1 MNQTLVSLP
10 LRSNEVS
17 TASVQIQ
24 DIGTQESVL
33 RHYWRLL
40 IKRRWVIVG
49 VVIAALIAGIALTLL
64 TQREYR
70 AAVTIQIE
78 RQTARIMEDVDDVQP
93 TPGLNQEFYQT
104 QYNLL
109 KSRALAERVVRDLRL
124 ADDEQFLAEYNGDA
138 EAWTRVPRE
147 ARHNRATAIVASNL
161 SVVPVRLSA
170 VVSLQYTS
178 PNAQM
183 AANIA
188 NSLAENFIEANLQR
202 RYEANSYARRFL
214 EQRLAQVRQR
224 LEASERQAVGYAAQQ
239 GIINVA
245 PTSSDPQTQLSE
257 QPLATAD
264 LTAMNAALAQARANR
279 IAAEARYRQAQG
291 GNQAVQMLQNP
302 ALNALRQQRATVA
315 AELSRLSSDFG
326 PEYPQVRALQQQL
339 AEIDRSIGQVTGQ
352 IRQGVS
358 QNIAGDY
365 RQALAAEQQLAAR
378 VEQLKGDVLDVRRR
392 SIQYNI
398 FQRDVDTNRALYEAL
413 LQRYKEVGI
422 AGGIGT
428 NNVSIVDP
436 ARIPGAPFKPNLR
449 LNLMLALLIG
459 LALGVVV
466 ALLLDQLE
474 EATIAPEDFQNKL
487 GLPLLG
493 SVPVLDK
500 DEEPL
505 EALRDRKHPLS
516 EAYFSV
522 LTGLQ
527 FSTQH
532 GMPRS
537 LLVTSTQPTEGK
549 STTALAIAQGLARIG
564 RRVLL
569 IDGDMRN
576 PSVHKAQGIA
586 NTAGLSNLLT
596 GGGSI
601 EEFGHSTD
609 LPNLSIMTAGPI
621 PPNPAELLA
630 GPALQA
636 ILADASSKYDVV
648 VLDGP
653 PIMGLADAPL
663 LAQVVE
669 ATAFVLQAGK
679 TRASQAQLGLRRL
692 AGVGAYLVGA
702 ILTKFDTAKYGY
714 GYGYGYDYSYGR

>member
-10 LRSNEVS
+10 LRGNEVS
-17 TASVQIQ
+17 TGVASIQ
-24 DIGTQESVL
+24 EIGTQESVL

-40 IKRRWVIVG
+40 LKRRWVIVG
-49 VVIAALIAGIALTLL
+49 IVIAALIAGIAITLL

-70 AAVTIQIE
+70 AAATIQIE

-124 ADDEQFLAEYNGDA
+124 ADDEQFLAEYSGDA
-138 EAWTRVPRE
+138 EAWTRASRE
-147 ARHNRATAIVASNL
+147 ARHNRATSIVVTNL

-183 AANIA
+183 AANVA

-239 GIINVA
+239 GIINVN
-245 PTSSDPQTQLSE
+245 PTSSDPQTQTAE

-264 LTAMNAALAQARANR
+264 LTAMNTALAQARANR
-279 IAAEARYRQAQG
+279 IAAEARYRQAQAG
-291 GNQAVQMLQNP
+291 SQAVQMLQNP
-302 ALNALRQQRATVA
+302 ALNALRQQRATVS

-339 AEIDRSIGQVTGQ
+339 AEIDRSIGQVSGQ

-365 RQALAAEQQLAAR
+365 RQALSTEQQLASR
-378 VEQLKGDVLDVRRR
+378 VEQLKGDVIDLRRR

-428 NNVSIVDP
+428 NNVSIVDG
-436 ARIPGAPFKPNLR
+436 ARTPGAPFKPNLR

-459 LALGVVV
+459 LALGVVA

-493 SVPVLDK
+493 SVPVLDR

-569 IDGDMRN
+569 IDGDMRK
-576 PSVHKAQGIA
+576 PSVHKAQGVA
-586 NTAGLSNLLT
+586 NAAGLSNLLT

-601 EEFGHSTD
+601 EEFAHATD

-636 ILADASSKYDVV
+636 ILADATSKFDVV